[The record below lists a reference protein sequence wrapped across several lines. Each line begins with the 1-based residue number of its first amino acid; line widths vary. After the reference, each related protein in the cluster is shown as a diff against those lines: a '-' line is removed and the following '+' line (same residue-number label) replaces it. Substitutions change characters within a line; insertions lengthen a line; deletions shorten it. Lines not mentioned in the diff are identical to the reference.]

1 MLKRAHNVFLFTL
14 CTVLAFETTPIYL
27 RAQPRGGFL
36 SLRLSSA
43 TVSLR
48 ADKDS
53 QLKLSELLN
62 KSRVTFTNY
71 VRLEQWCSTRAV
83 HQQCVSED
91 RRALTAKVRGGKWT
105 FYLSF

>member
-27 RAQPRGGFL
+27 RAQPCGGFL

-71 VRLEQWCSTRAV
+71 VRREQWCSISAV

-91 RRALTAKVRGGKWT
+91 GVH
-105 FYLSF
+105 